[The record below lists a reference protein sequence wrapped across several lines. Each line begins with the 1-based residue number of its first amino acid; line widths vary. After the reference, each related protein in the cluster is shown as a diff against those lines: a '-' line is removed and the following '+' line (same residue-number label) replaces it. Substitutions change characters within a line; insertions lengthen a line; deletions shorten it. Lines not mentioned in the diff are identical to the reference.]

1 MIECFND
8 PMIQLRMPQRP
19 NDLGTRR
26 LNDPVIQRSWGC
38 TMRTGALGA
47 LLLFCLGSGISLAQ
61 QPGGQGGQAGQGT
74 TRTQPTTQTIRGR
87 VYLPSAFPAS
97 SQLRV
102 SLRTI
107 TQAVIQEA
115 FTDSV
120 GNFEFRNVSG
130 GTYEVVVW
138 ETDDTEQSVERIEV
152 ESRVSRTFFA
162 NVFLK
167 ARPET
172 ESKTAGGVVSVH
184 QLDPNVPKAAR
195 REYERGAKEA
205 EKGAREKAISYFE
218 KAVQLYPKYF
228 QAFNDLGVQ
237 YSRVNR
243 FADAETAFVKA
254 TELDP
259 RAPFPYLNIG
269 YMRIAQKQY
278 QDAVEAFSRVT
289 ELDSMNWAGH
299 LWLGVALMETSHYE
313 SSKSELETA
322 LALGKPPE
330 ASSARLYLANLFIRQ
345 GDLGKAIEQSE
356 LYLEESPKVAN
367 ADEVRSKIAQMRSLM
382 EKNRN

>member
-1 MIECFND
+1 M
-8 PMIQLRMPQRP
+8 RTRA
-19 NDLGTRR
+19 LGT
-26 LNDPVIQRSWGC
+26 
-38 TMRTGALGA
+38 
-47 LLLFCLGSGISLAQ
+47 LLLFCLGLGTSLAQ
-61 QPGGQGGQAGQGT
+61 QQGGQGGQGGQSGT

-87 VYLPSAFPAS
+87 IYLPSAFPAG
-97 SQLRV
+97 SQLRI

-107 TQAVIQEA
+107 TQAVIQES

-138 ETDDTEQSVERIEV
+138 ETEETEQSVERIEV

-167 ARPET
+167 ARPEV
-172 ESKTAGGVVSVH
+172 ELKTTGGVVSVH

-237 YSRVNR
+237 YSRLNR

-259 RAPFPYLNIG
+259 HAPFPYLNIG

-278 QDAVEAFSRVT
+278 QDAVQAFSRAT

-299 LWLGVALMETSHYE
+299 LWLGVALMETNHYE
-313 SSKSELETA
+313 SSRSELETA
-322 LALGKPPE
+322 LALGKSPE

-345 GDLGKAIEQSE
+345 GDLTRAIEQSE

-367 ADEVRSKIAQMRSLM
+367 ADEVRDKIAQMRSLM
-382 EKNRN
+382 EKNKGLPVRN